1 MQLAKIVKNIFF
13 FQHIGG
19 QQGPIQQMTVA
30 SVIVRCKANFKL
42 KHSTNQCE
50 IEHIQR
56 LNVWPTLMSNV
67 SDI

>member
-30 SVIVRCKANFKL
+30 SVIVRCKAKFQVE
-42 KHSTNQCE
+42 TFNQSM
-50 IEHIQR
+50 R
-56 LNVWPTLMSNV
+56 N
-67 SDI
+67 